1 MNKSNRPL
9 HDNFG
14 FSLSELYAGRYE
26 LLHEHLFLCCSA
38 RAGEG
43 IRSEQELKIVIETWQ
58 QTRYPIRGETSLP

>member
-1 MNKSNRPL
+1 MDMAWGDINQI
-9 HDNFG
+9 
-14 FSLSELYAGRYE
+14 SELYAGRYE

-58 QTRYPIRGETSLP
+58 QTRYPIRGKPPYRED